1 MKSFQT
7 RIFAIFGLL
16 LFIAPMTFTPLMV
29 IAMDSNQTSHD
40 LFQNAS
46 AYRKITDL
54 EGALTAGPDEVQ
66 YLVYMEEGKE
76 YIFTV
81 QFNLDITGLFNL
93 QINRPG
99 EDYGFEMDYGVWSS
113 GDASVEKILNFTAI
127 ADTTGEHTLL
137 VENGGTGSAA
147 TYVLNFGPTVEEG
160 LDWWWYVAIGGGGL
174 VALIIIIVIISLLVK
189 GKKKKP
195 KKKSKKKK

>member
-1 MKSFQT
+1 MRTFQT
-7 RIFAIFGLL
+7 RIFAVFGLL
-16 LFIAPMTFTPLMV
+16 LFITPIAFTPLMA
-29 IAMDSNQTSHD
+29 IAMEGNQPSQD
-40 LFQNAS
+40 LFLNAT
-46 AYRKITDL
+46 AYRKINDL
-54 EGALTAGPDEVQ
+54 EGELTAGPDEGE

-76 YIFTV
+76 YFFRV
-81 QFNLDITGLFNL
+81 QFNLDIIGVFYL

-99 EDYGFEMDYGVWSS
+99 ESYGFAADNGIWFS

-127 ADTTGEHTLL
+127 SDTTGEHSLL
-137 VENGGTGSAA
+137 VGNGGTGSAA
-147 TYVLNFGPTVEEG
+147 TYVLNFGSLEG
-160 LDWWWYVAIGGGGL
+160 LDWWWYAVIGGGGL